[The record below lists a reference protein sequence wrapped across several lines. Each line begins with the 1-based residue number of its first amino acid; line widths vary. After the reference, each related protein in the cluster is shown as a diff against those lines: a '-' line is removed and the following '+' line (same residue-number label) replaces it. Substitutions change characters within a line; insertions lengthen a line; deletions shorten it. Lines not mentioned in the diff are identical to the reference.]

1 MNEKETITTTF
12 QMPVLDKH
20 WWKTFALMLIS
31 VIMMGLGV
39 SLLVLTEMG
48 TDPCSA
54 MNYGIARTLGL
65 SFGNYQLLFNTVLL
79 ILVILLDWRLIGTGT
94 IGNMVVVGYSADF
107 FGWVWTNVCHVPAH
121 LPLAARIGIL
131 VPALLLFVVAAAC
144 YMHSGHGMAP
154 YDAVPFAV
162 TEKIRQKTGRNCFK
176 PVRLSID
183 LIATILGFLT
193 GGEVGVMTVL
203 MVLLLAPIVE
213 FVGKLFG
220 KMGCRI
226 TTPHLSC
233 FNYFYYNISLG
244 FKFLMS
250 LLQHFPWIQVAHV
263 SIATFL
269 SNSSSSSHHFNI
281 SLRFKFL
288 RSSPLQHFLSSI
300 CN

>member
-20 WWKTFALMLIS
+20 WWKTFALMNIS

-65 SFGNYQLLFNTVLL
+65 SFGNYQLLFNTALL

-162 TEKIRQKTGRNCFK
+162 TEKIRQKNGRNCFK

-213 FVGKLFG
+213 FVGKLFEKWG
-220 KMGCRI
+220 
-226 TTPHLSC
+226 
-233 FNYFYYNISLG
+233 
-244 FKFLMS
+244 
-250 LLQHFPWIQVAHV
+250 VA
-263 SIATFL
+263 
-269 SNSSSSSHHFNI
+269 
-281 SLRFKFL
+281 
-288 RSSPLQHFLSSI
+288 
-300 CN
+300 

>member
-65 SFGNYQLLFNTVLL
+65 SFGNYQLLFNTALL

-154 YDAVPFAV
+154 Y
-162 TEKIRQKTGRNCFK
+162 
-176 PVRLSID
+176 SID

-213 FVGKLFG
+213 FVGKLFEKWG
-220 KMGCRI
+220 
-226 TTPHLSC
+226 
-233 FNYFYYNISLG
+233 
-244 FKFLMS
+244 
-250 LLQHFPWIQVAHV
+250 VA
-263 SIATFL
+263 
-269 SNSSSSSHHFNI
+269 
-281 SLRFKFL
+281 
-288 RSSPLQHFLSSI
+288 
-300 CN
+300 

>member
-162 TEKIRQKTGRNCFK
+162 TEKIRQKNGRNC
-176 PVRLSID
+176 LSRFVFL
-183 LIATILGFLT
+183 LI
-193 GGEVGVMTVL
+193 
-203 MVLLLAPIVE
+203 
-213 FVGKLFG
+213 
-220 KMGCRI
+220 
-226 TTPHLSC
+226 
-233 FNYFYYNISLG
+233 
-244 FKFLMS
+244 
-250 LLQHFPWIQVAHV
+250 
-263 SIATFL
+263 
-269 SNSSSSSHHFNI
+269 
-281 SLRFKFL
+281 
-288 RSSPLQHFLSSI
+288 
-300 CN
+300 

>member
-65 SFGNYQLLFNTVLL
+65 SFGNYQLLFNTILL

-154 YDAVPFAV
+154 YDAVPLPLPKNTA
-162 TEKIRQKTGRNCFK
+162 KTGRNCFK

-213 FVGKLFG
+213 FVGKLFENG
-220 KMGCRI
+220 VSHND
-226 TTPHLSC
+226 TPFEL
-233 FNYFYYNISLG
+233 FQLF
-244 FKFLMS
+244 
-250 LLQHFPWIQVAHV
+250 LLQHFPWIQVSHV

-281 SLRFKFL
+281 SLRLKFL